1 QPTYQKGIVL
11 QSFTK
16 RAYPDVAMNA
26 GTAVAGYDIRNGAGT
41 PWEAL
46 DATLLSA
53 PMWAGLIA
61 IANQG
66 RALAGLTAL
75 DGRPQTLPAIYQLP
89 PTDFHDITSGNNR
102 LAASPGFDLVTGRGS
117 PRANLLVPALVQ
129 ANNSTGGGQPP
140 TGPNLVHTPVTT
152 VGSPEVTLS

>member
-1 QPTYQKGIVL
+1 NVISVGGTNLTVDSAGNYVGETGWSGSGGGLSLYEAQPTYQKGIVL

-75 DGRPQTLPAIYQLP
+75 DGRTQTLPAIYQLP
-89 PTDFHDITSGNNR
+89 STDFHDITSGNNR

-117 PRANLLVPALVQ
+117 PRAN
-129 ANNSTGGGQPP
+129 
-140 TGPNLVHTPVTT
+140 
-152 VGSPEVTLS
+152 